1 MGEPQ
6 PSHRFEP
13 PAEPRPAAAQGA
25 RAATPPKPVTAK
37 GSGQGA
43 GRSPRGTPGSGGDRP
58 KVRGGAEP
66 VTRPRRGTRSG
77 DSSAKKAGAA
87 ASRAKRPGPTD
98 AGDPGPSGDARTAR
112 VIAIANQKGGVGKST
127 TAVNLGAFLAEAGKR
142 VLVVDLDPQGNAST
156 GVGIGHSDREA
167 TIYEVLTAGLD
178 IHGAVLETEV
188 PGLGVV
194 PSTIDLAGAEIEL
207 VSQFS
212 REARLAR
219 ALEDVRADYDFILL
233 DCPPSLGLLT
243 VNALTA
249 ADELIV
255 PIQCEYYALEGLGQ
269 LLKNV
274 RLVQQ
279 NVNPRLRLTGIVMTM
294 FDSRTKLAD
303 QVVAEVRAYFGPRV
317 YDAIIPRSVRL
328 AEAPGFGKTILQY
341 DPGSKGAQAY
351 RRLAQELL
359 TKAAGDGLG
368 DLDLSDVGQ
377 GIGGEPSPTDEAAL
391 VGPSGI
397 GRTSDRMVE
406 PPPTEVGPPSD
417 GAIETW
423 SPPVGEVAER
433 RAGAQSDTETGSSE
447 PPVSQ
452 PAPEGPAIEAEAAA
466 PEGPAIEPP
475 DLKPA
480 PQPEHPLERD
490 RLAPPAA
497 SGEPAAPERLARTDG
512 SESSAPQSFSPSPP
526 LVRIVSDE
534 WEGLGISPEDDAAEG
549 PEGGPARWSSGTEDP
564 GRSEDG
570 PTPPAAPSEDSTP
583 RKEPEGGKRRRW
595 LFGKSKGGH
604 A

>member
-1 MGEPQ
+1 V
-6 PSHRFEP
+6 
-13 PAEPRPAAAQGA
+13 AA
-25 RAATPPKPVTAK
+25 RTAADALGPVA
-37 GSGQGA
+37 SD
-43 GRSPRGTPGSGGDRP
+43 GGH
-58 KVRGGAEP
+58 
-66 VTRPRRGTRSG
+66 
-77 DSSAKKAGAA
+77 
-87 ASRAKRPGPTD
+87 
-98 AGDPGPSGDARTAR
+98 TAR

-127 TAVNLGAFLAEAGKR
+127 TAVNLGACLAEAGKR

-156 GVGIGHSDREA
+156 GVGIAHTEREA

-178 IHGAVLETEV
+178 IHIAVLETEV

-212 REARLAR
+212 REARLQR
-219 ALEDVRADYDFILL
+219 ALEDVRGDYDFILL

-341 DPGSKGAQAY
+341 DPASKGAQAY
-351 RRLAQELL
+351 RHLAQELL

-377 GIGGEPSPTDEAAL
+377 GIG
-391 VGPSGI
+391 
-397 GRTSDRMVE
+397 VE
-406 PPPTEVGPPSD
+406 PLPMDEPVPAGGGEDRIAETPSLPVEPRHDRDAGSPAPPGGSQAEPERPWPEALASGTEAPSF
-417 GAIETW
+417 
-423 SPPVGEVAER
+423 
-433 RAGAQSDTETGSSE
+433 E
-447 PPVSQ
+447 PPAPGVEEL
-452 PAPEGPAIEAEAAA
+452 APEGPETQAYDEPESESASSPQSQPESQPQSQFQPQSEPASQPDGPAGSGRAEPGAPPSFGPPDHEAAQPDEPSA
-466 PEGPAIEPP
+466 GEDVAASPDWSHEPAVPEGFKRAG
-475 DLKPA
+475 
-480 PQPEHPLERD
+480 R
-490 RLAPPAA
+490 
-497 SGEPAAPERLARTDG
+497 
-512 SESSAPQSFSPSPP
+512 SESAAPQSFSPSPP

-534 WEGLGISPEDDAAEG
+534 WEGLGVSPEEDVADE
-549 PEGGPARWSSGTEDP
+549 PEAGGPDRSSRTD
-564 GRSEDG
+564 GRGLGSER
-570 PTPPAAPSEDSTP
+570 AAPTSPAPPPE
-583 RKEPEGGKRRRW
+583 EPAPPSKPKGGKRRRW
-595 LFGKSKGGH
+595 LFGKSKGGQ